1 MIPIPHS
8 TTDQLAQPNPYPTHP
23 SLPTPHLALPFL
35 FHFSTFSMLKVPNV
49 TYPTLGA
56 HDVNIPAKCP
66 REIGTLG
73 IN

>member
-8 TTDQLAQPNPYPTHP
+8 TTEQLAQPNPTLPTSPYPPHTLP
-23 SLPTPHLALPFL
+23 SL
-35 FHFSTFSMLKVPNV
+35 FSTFSMLKVPNV
-49 TYPTLGA
+49 TYRTLGA